1 MVTTAIHLST
11 SDSFQQHVQFD
22 YSQLII
28 NAFIES
34 CKALDASIFESFLEE
49 DDVFEDKN
57 KYLFLASLKSLFDSY
72 KSRQHL
78 VAEVY
83 LNEGTCQ
90 GCEYGKPVKLF
101 FVVLSGRVI
110 FKDQF
115 AYIIEEQ
122 DGVLKDI
129 YRCNMFCKN
138 K

>member
-1 MVTTAIHLST
+1 MITTTIHLPT
-11 SDSFQQHVQFD
+11 SDSFQQHVQLD

-34 CKALDASIFESFLEE
+34 CKALDASVFEPFLEE

-90 GCEYGKPVKLF
+90 GCKYGKPVNIK
-101 FVVLSGRVI
+101 RQPKI
-110 FKDQF
+110 KMQF
-115 AYIIEEQ
+115 
-122 DGVLKDI
+122 G
-129 YRCNMFCKN
+129 
-138 K
+138 